1 LNYKNTSNEKTPEQA
16 GAKKPYKTPSV
27 RFESVFEVS
36 ALSCGKISASTG
48 SCKVSMKA
56 S

>member
-1 LNYKNTSNEKTPEQA
+1 LNKDNTSDEKALEQA
-16 GAKKPYKTPSV
+16 GTKKPYKTPSV

-36 ALSCGKISASTG
+36 ALSCGKVSVTQS

>member
-1 LNYKNTSNEKTPEQA
+1 MNYKNTSNEKAPEQA
-16 GAKKPYKTPSV
+16 AAKKPYKRPTV

-36 ALSCGKISASTG
+36 ALSCGKIGTNTTQ
-48 SCKVSMKA
+48 CKMSQKA